1 MLGDADH
8 PLLAI
13 VRECLSNV
21 ADRRPT
27 AVAILERVRQLRAEA
42 EDDLVER
49 DKLQMIVE
57 LQRLTTE
64 CEELQVRV
72 PPSLVLR
79 TFLAVFAGSHES
91 CMF

>member
-1 MLGDADH
+1 MGDTEH

-27 AVAILERVRQLRAEA
+27 AVDILERVGQLQTEA

-57 LQRLTTE
+57 LQRLTAE
-64 CEELQVRV
+64 FEKLQVRPL
-72 PPSLVLR
+72 PPMSGDTV
-79 TFLAVFAGSHES
+79 G
-91 CMF
+91 

>member
-1 MLGDADH
+1 MSQVLGDTDH

-27 AVAILERVRQLRAEA
+27 AVTILERVSQLQAEA
-42 EDDLVER
+42 EDDVMER

-57 LQRLTTE
+57 LQRLSTE
-64 CEELQVRV
+64 CEELQVR
-72 PPSLVLR
+72 S
-79 TFLAVFAGSHES
+79 
-91 CMF
+91 